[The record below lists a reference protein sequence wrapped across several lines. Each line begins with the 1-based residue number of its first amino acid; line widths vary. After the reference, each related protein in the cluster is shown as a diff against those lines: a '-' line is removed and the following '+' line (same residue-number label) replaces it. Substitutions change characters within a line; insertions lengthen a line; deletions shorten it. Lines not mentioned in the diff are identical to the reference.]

1 MVTSLHTFISF
12 GILCLIFDSR
22 VCQSLSTTSLSRTD
36 GLQQRLRQLASEGGM
51 ILLDGDNVRGKTK
64 FKLSKEGILDGQLD
78 ISSTS
83 FDISFSFAK
92 II

>member
-1 MVTSLHTFISF
+1 MFTSLRSFISF
-12 GILCLIFDSR
+12 SILCLIYDSR

-64 FKLSKEGILDGQLD
+64 FKLSKEGIFNGQPD
-78 ISSTS
+78 ISSTY
-83 FDISFSFAK
+83 FEISCPFTMT
-92 II
+92 I